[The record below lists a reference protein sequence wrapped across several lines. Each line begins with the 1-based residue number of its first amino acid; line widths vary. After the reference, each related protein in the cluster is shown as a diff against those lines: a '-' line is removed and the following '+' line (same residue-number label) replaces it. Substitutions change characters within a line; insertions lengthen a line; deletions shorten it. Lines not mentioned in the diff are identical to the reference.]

1 DSEVPLGSI
10 RDTEVGKSSDKAW
23 EGVKQPLSDSEE
35 IPLILWNDLNKPSEP
50 SHSLPRVSFTKGA
63 MHHGQDFFERQFYK
77 EYTLRKAMEENMVN
91 GKEEIENMKRLWE
104 IVSREL
110 RIAVEYK
117 SLLESQIEKSNV
129 EVKELEEKFISA
141 MDLLQKVKCKRD
153 IYEME
158 RDTALQEN
166 EELKKLAAQ
175 GQSIA
180 RFSCLELQMAT
191 NRFDQTSMIGEAG
204 YRSTYKG
211 SMCHTEVAIKMFDCS
226 GISGPRDFNQQVAIL
241 NKLRHPKIVT
251 LIGICLESLAFVY
264 EYLPGGSLEDR
275 LICKNNTS
283 PLSWQIRIQIATDI
297 CSALIFMHSSQPDYI
312 IHGNL
317 KPHNVLLDDNL
328 SCKLTDFS
336 ISNVASY
343 TETKSERVARIYST
357 VKNCTMKYIDPSFLT
372 TGELT
377 PKSDVY
383 SFGIIL
389 LRLLTGLSSVG
400 IANNVKNAL
409 VRDDLDSVLDPSAG
423 DWPLVYAVLIARL
436 GLSCCDLNPENRP
449 DLESDVMRVLQP
461 MNALETGFGQ
471 GLSIINPT
479 SEHSEQP
486 PHHFRCPISMEI
498 MEDPHIAADGFT
510 YEGKD
515 IRKWLDSGCYTSPM
529 TGLTLENLNLIP
541 NRSLRSGIQEWLQQ
555 CRNV

>member
-1 DSEVPLGSI
+1 M
-10 RDTEVGKSSDKAW
+10 
-23 EGVKQPLSDSEE
+23 
-35 IPLILWNDLNKPSEP
+35 PLILPNDLNNLAES
-50 SHSLPRVSFTKGA
+50 SHILPHASLINGA
-63 MHHGQDFFERQFYK
+63 MHRGQDFFERQFYT
-77 EYTLRKAMEENMVN
+77 EYGLRKAMEENIAK

-104 IVSREL
+104 VVSREL
-110 RIAVEYK
+110 RMAVDNK

-129 EVKELEEKFISA
+129 EIKELEEKIISA
-141 MDLLQKVKCKRD
+141 VDLLQKVKCKCD
-153 IYEME
+153 IYQME

-175 GQSIA
+175 GQSVA
-180 RFSCLELQMAT
+180 QFSCLELQKAT
-191 NRFDQTSMIGEAG
+191 NRFDQTSMIGEGG

-211 SMCHTEVAIKMFDCS
+211 SLCHTEVAIKMFDCS
-226 GISGPRDFNQQVAIL
+226 GISGPREFNQQVAIL

-251 LIGICLESLAFVY
+251 LIGICPESLAFVY

-283 PLSWQIRIQIATDI
+283 PLSWQTRIQIATDI
-297 CSALIFMHSSQPDYI
+297 CSALIFMHTSQPDSI

-328 SCKLTDFS
+328 SCKITDFS
-336 ISNVASY
+336 ISNVMSY

-357 VKNCTMKYIDPSFLT
+357 VKNCSMKYIDPSFLT

-389 LRLLTGLSSVG
+389 LRLLTGLNTVG
-400 IANNVKNAL
+400 IAMNVKNAL
-409 VRDDLDSVLDPSAG
+409 VRDDLDNVLDPSAG

-449 DLESDVMRVLQP
+449 DLEFDVLRVLQP
-461 MNALETGFGQ
+461 MNALGTGLGSGSGQ

-479 SEHSEQP
+479 SEDSEQP

-498 MEDPHIAADGFT
+498 MEDPHMAADGFT
-510 YEGKD
+510 YEGRD

-529 TGLTLENLNLIP
+529 TGLRLENLILTP

-555 CRNV
+555 CQNV